1 MADFEKFGFYII
13 NAEYLKYLH
22 QNDSEVYYNQTNHTL
37 KKPFIGIVVG
47 LGEYKYFIPMTSAKE
62 KHIKWKN
69 ISETHFLLYEL
80 VDKECNIANQIYK
93 NFSEKKK
100 MHLLSVLDIKKM
112 VPVPEGAYEF
122 IDFKQFEDIRYRK
135 LFEKEYDFCLQIQE
149 KILTKA
155 EKLYDN
161 QISSGVVRKMH
172 CDFKRLEQVSEKWK
186 ANNK

>member
-1 MADFEKFGFYII
+1 
-13 NAEYLKYLH
+13 
-22 QNDSEVYYNQTNHTL
+22 
-37 KKPFIGIVVG
+37 
-47 LGEYKYFIPMTSAKE
+47 
-62 KHIKWKN
+62 
-69 ISETHFLLYEL
+69 
-80 VDKECNIANQIYK
+80 
-93 NFSEKKK
+93 

-161 QISSGVVRKMH
+161 QISSGVVRKMY